1 MEILFEILMSEKPSV
16 LIREREDHIF
26 SLIPSLQ
33 LCKGF
38 KQNNHWHIYD
48 VYDNILH
55 VVDGVPNVLI
65 LRLAALFH
73 DVGKPFTYTE
83 DENGVGHFYN
93 HWKKSQEIFL
103 EFSKKYNL
111 EEELNEKVSKLIFY
125 HDLQFEKLSENELE
139 EILAQFDKS
148 EIDMLF
154 ALKSSDLLAQ
164 NPEFHYLL
172 DSYELEKERVLKKLL
187 YLRKRD

>member
-1 MEILFEILMSEKPSV
+1 M
-16 LIREREDHIF
+16 
-26 SLIPSLQ
+26 
-33 LCKGF
+33 
-38 KQNNHWHIYD
+38 
-48 VYDNILH
+48 
-55 VVDGVPNVLI
+55 
-65 LRLAALFH
+65 
-73 DVGKPFTYTE
+73 
-83 DENGVGHFYN
+83 
-93 HWKKSQEIFL
+93 
-103 EFSKKYNL
+103 
-111 EEELNEKVSKLIFY
+111 
-125 HDLQFEKLSENELE
+125 QFEKLSENELE